1 MKEAIVVKHLRKSFG
16 SKVVHRNVTFT
27 VYDRE
32 IFVIMGPS
40 GTGKSVLLKQIAGL
54 MKPDDGYIEVY
65 GMNILSLDEEK
76 VIEFRETLTYV
87 FQSGALFDSYPV
99 WYNVAF
105 YLIEK
110 KGISEKEA
118 KKEAS
123 RYLSL
128 LGLSGTEDLYPSEL
142 SGGMRKRV
150 AVARALCMNPK
161 CILFDEPTSGLDPVM
176 TAVFDNLILRLRK
189 ELGKT
194 CVVVSHD
201 VNSAFRIADRIAILY
216 NGVIVEVGTPEEIR
230 NSNNP
235 VVKQF
240 INGEPEGPITEIVE
254 RKDEKVNA

>member
-1 MKEAIVVKHLRKSFG
+1 MREKAIVVKNLRKRFG
-16 SKVVHRNVTFT
+16 SKVVHDGVSFT
-27 VYDRE
+27 VYDGE

-40 GTGKSVLLKQIAGL
+40 GTGKSVLLKQIARL
-54 MKPDDGYIEVY
+54 IEPDEGEIYVY
-65 GMNILSLDEEK
+65 GVDILSLKETEL
-76 VIEFRETLTYV
+76 ERYREILTYV

-110 KGISEKEA
+110 KGVKEKVARE
-118 KKEAS
+118 KAS
-123 RYLSL
+123 YYLSL

-150 AVARALCMNPK
+150 AVARALCMNPR

-176 TAVFDNLILRLRK
+176 TAVFDRLIIRLRNEFK
-189 ELGKT
+189 KT

-201 VNSAFRIADRIAILY
+201 VNSAFRIADRIAILFK
-216 NGVIVEVGTPEEIR
+216 GKIVEVGTPEEIKR
-230 NSNNP
+230 SENP

-240 INGEPEGPITEIVE
+240 INGEPEGPITELLE
-254 RKDEKVNA
+254 QEDG

>member
-1 MKEAIVVKHLRKSFG
+1 MREKAIVVENLKKRFG
-16 SKVVHRNVTFT
+16 NKVVHNGVSFT
-27 VYDRE
+27 VYDGE

-40 GTGKSVLLKQIAGL
+40 GTGKSVLLKQIARL
-54 MKPDDGYIEVY
+54 IEPDEGKIFVY
-65 GMNILSLDEEK
+65 GMDVLNLKDEEL
-76 VIEFRETLTYV
+76 ETFRETLTYV

-110 KGISEKEA
+110 KGVKEKVARE
-118 KKEAS
+118 KAS
-123 RYLSL
+123 YYLSL

-150 AVARALCMNPK
+150 AVARALCMNPR

-176 TAVFDNLILRLRK
+176 TAVLDRLIIRLRREFK
-189 ELGKT
+189 KT

-201 VNSAFRIADRIAILY
+201 VNSAFRIADRIAILF
-216 NGVIVEVGTPEEIR
+216 NGKIVEIGTPEEIR
-230 NSNNP
+230 ESANP

-240 INGEPEGPITEIVE
+240 INGEPEGPITEMWE
-254 RKDEKVNA
+254 REDG

>member
-1 MKEAIVVKHLRKSFG
+1 MREKAIVVENLKKSFG
-16 SKVVHRNVTFT
+16 KKRVHRGITFT

-54 MKPDDGYIEVY
+54 IKPDEGRIIVY
-65 GMNILSLDEEK
+65 GMDVLNIKDDQEWER
-76 VIEFRETLTYV
+76 FRETLTYV

-110 KGISEKEA
+110 KGVKEKVARE
-118 KKEAS
+118 KAS
-123 RYLSL
+123 YYLSL
-128 LGLSGTEDLYPSEL
+128 LGLSGTEELYPSEL

-150 AVARALCMNPK
+150 AVARALCMNPR

-176 TAVFDNLILRLRK
+176 TAILDRLIMRLRD
-189 ELGKT
+189 EFGKT

-201 VNSAFRIADRIAILY
+201 VNSAFRIADRIAILF
-216 NGVIVEVGTPEEIR
+216 NGKIVEIGTPEEIKR
-230 NSNNP
+230 SRNP

-240 INGEPEGPITEIVE
+240 INGEPEGPITEVLE
-254 RKDEKVNA
+254 REDG

>member
-1 MKEAIVVKHLRKSFG
+1 MREKAIVVENLKKRFG
-16 SKVVHRNVTFT
+16 KKVVHDGVSFT
-27 VYDRE
+27 VYDGE

-40 GTGKSVLLKQIAGL
+40 GTGKSVLLKQIARL
-54 MKPDDGYIEVY
+54 IEPDEGRILVY
-65 GMNILSLDEEK
+65 GMDVLNLKEEELEK
-76 VIEFRETLTYV
+76 FRETLTYV

-110 KGISEKEA
+110 KGVKEKVARE
-118 KKEAS
+118 KAS
-123 RYLSL
+123 YYLSL

-176 TAVFDNLILRLRK
+176 TAIFDRLIIRLRK
-189 ELGKT
+189 EFKKT

-201 VNSAFRIADRIAILY
+201 VNSAFRIADRIGILFK
-216 NGVIVEVGTPEEIR
+216 GKMVEIGTPEEIK
-230 NSNNP
+230 NSRNP

-240 INGEPEGPITEIVE
+240 INGEPEGPITEVLE
-254 RKDEKVNA
+254 REDG

>member
-1 MKEAIVVKHLRKSFG
+1 MREKAIVVENLKKRFG
-16 SKVVHRNVTFT
+16 SKVVHDGVSFT
-27 VYDRE
+27 VYDGE

-40 GTGKSVLLKQIAGL
+40 GTGKSVLLKQIARL
-54 MKPDDGYIEVY
+54 IKPDEGRIFVY
-65 GMNILSLDEEK
+65 GMDVLNLEDEEL
-76 VIEFRETLTYV
+76 ERFRETLTYV

-110 KGISEKEA
+110 KGVKEKEA
-118 KKEAS
+118 RERA
-123 RYLSL
+123 RYYLSL

-176 TAVFDNLILRLRK
+176 TAIFDRLIIRLRT
-189 ELGKT
+189 EFNKT

-201 VNSAFRIADRIAILY
+201 VNSAFRIADRIAILF
-216 NGVIVEVGTPEEIR
+216 NGKIVEIGTPDELR
-230 NSNNP
+230 RSTNP

-240 INGEPEGPITEIVE
+240 INGEPEGPITEVLE
-254 RKDEKVNA
+254 QENG

>member
-1 MKEAIVVKHLRKSFG
+1 MREKAIVVENLKKRFG
-16 SKVVHRNVTFT
+16 NKVVHDGVSFT
-27 VYDRE
+27 VYDGE

-40 GTGKSVLLKQIAGL
+40 GTGKSVLLKQIARL
-54 MKPDDGYIEVY
+54 IEPDEGKILVY
-65 GMNILSLDEEK
+65 GMDVLNLKDEELEK
-76 VIEFRETLTYV
+76 FRETLTYV

-110 KGISEKEA
+110 KGVKEKVARE
-118 KKEAS
+118 KAS
-123 RYLSL
+123 YYLSL

-176 TAVFDNLILRLRK
+176 TAIFDRLIIRLRN
-189 ELGKT
+189 EFNKT

-201 VNSAFRIADRIAILY
+201 VNSAFRIADRIGILFK
-216 NGVIVEVGTPEEIR
+216 GKLVEIGTPEEIR
-230 NSNNP
+230 NSRNP

-240 INGEPEGPITEIVE
+240 INGEPEGPITEVLE
-254 RKDEKVNA
+254 QENG

>member
-1 MKEAIVVKHLRKSFG
+1 MREKAIVVENLKKRFG
-16 SKVVHRNVTFT
+16 NKIVHDGVSFT

-40 GTGKSVLLKQIAGL
+40 GTGKSVLLKQIARL
-54 MKPDDGYIEVY
+54 IEPDEGKIYVY
-65 GMNILSLDEEK
+65 GMDVLSLKGEELEK
-76 VIEFRETLTYV
+76 YREILTYV
-87 FQSGALFDSYPV
+87 FQNGALFDSYPV

-110 KGISEKEA
+110 KGVKEKVARE
-118 KKEAS
+118 KAS
-123 RYLSL
+123 YYLSL

-150 AVARALCMNPK
+150 AVARALCMNPR

-176 TAVFDNLILRLRK
+176 TAVLDRLIIRLRNEFK
-189 ELGKT
+189 KT

-201 VNSAFRIADRIAILY
+201 VNSAFRIADRIAILFR
-216 NGVIVEVGTPEEIR
+216 GKIVEIGTPEEIKR
-230 NSNNP
+230 SENP

-240 INGEPEGPITEIVE
+240 INGEPEGPITEFLE
-254 RKDEKVNA
+254 QQDG

>member
-1 MKEAIVVKHLRKSFG
+1 MREKAIVVENLKKSFG
-16 SKVVHRNVTFT
+16 EKEVHKGITFT

-32 IFVIMGPS
+32 IFVVMGPS

-54 MKPDDGYIEVY
+54 IKPSSGRIFVY
-65 GMNILSLDEEK
+65 GMDILNLKREEE
-76 VIEFRETLTYV
+76 IEKFRETLTYV

-110 KGISEKEA
+110 KGVKEKEA
-118 KKEAS
+118 REKAAY
-123 RYLSL
+123 YLSL
-128 LGLSGTEDLYPSEL
+128 LGLSGTQDLYPSEL

-150 AVARALCMNPK
+150 AVARALCMNPR

-176 TAVFDNLILRLRK
+176 TAILDRLILKLRD
-189 ELGKT
+189 EFDKT

-201 VNSAFRIADRIAILY
+201 VKSAFRIADRIAILFD
-216 NGVIVEVGTPEEIR
+216 GRIVEIGTPEEIKR
-230 NSNNP
+230 SQNP

-240 INGEPEGPITEIVE
+240 INGEPEGPITRLLEQ
-254 RKDEKVNA
+254 RDG

>member
-1 MKEAIVVKHLRKSFG
+1 MREKAIVVENLKKRFG
-16 SKVVHRNVTFT
+16 NKVVHDGVSFT
-27 VYDRE
+27 VYDGE

-40 GTGKSVLLKQIAGL
+40 GTGKSVLLKQIARL
-54 MKPDDGYIEVY
+54 IEPDEGKILVY
-65 GMNILSLDEEK
+65 GMDVLSLKDEELEK
-76 VIEFRETLTYV
+76 FRETLTYV

-110 KGISEKEA
+110 KGVKEKIARER
-118 KKEAS
+118 AS
-123 RYLSL
+123 YYLSL

-176 TAVFDNLILRLRK
+176 TAIFDRLIIRLRN
-189 ELGKT
+189 EFNKT

-201 VNSAFRIADRIAILY
+201 VNSAFRIADRIGILFK
-216 NGVIVEVGTPEEIR
+216 GKMVEIGTPEEIR
-230 NSNNP
+230 NSRNP

-240 INGEPEGPITEIVE
+240 INGEPEGPITEVLE
-254 RKDEKVNA
+254 QEDG

>member
-1 MKEAIVVKHLRKSFG
+1 MKEAIIVENLKKSFG
-16 SKVVHRNVTFT
+16 TNVVHDGVSFT
-27 VYDRE
+27 VYDGE
-32 IFVIMGPS
+32 IFVVIGPS

-54 MKPDDGYIEVY
+54 IKPDSGKVYVY
-65 GMNILSLDEEK
+65 GMDVLNLSGEELVK
-76 VIEFRETLTYV
+76 FRETLTYV
-87 FQSGALFDSYPV
+87 FQNGALFDSLPV

-110 KGISEKEA
+110 KGIKEKEA
-118 KKEAS
+118 KEKAKY
-123 RYLSL
+123 YLSL

-176 TAVFDNLILRLRK
+176 TAVLDRLILKLKK
-189 ELGKT
+189 EFGKT

-201 VNSAFRIADRIAILY
+201 MTSAFRIADRIAILW
-216 NGVIVEVGTPEEIR
+216 GGKVVEIGTPEEIKV
-230 NSNNP
+230 SDNP

-240 INGEPEGPITEIVE
+240 INGEPDGPITATMEL
-254 RKDEKVNA
+254 

>member
-1 MKEAIVVKHLRKSFG
+1 MREKAIVVENLKKRFG
-16 SKVVHRNVTFT
+16 KKVVHDGVSFT
-27 VYDRE
+27 VYDGE

-40 GTGKSVLLKQIAGL
+40 GTGKSVLLKQIARL
-54 MKPDDGYIEVY
+54 IEPDEGRILVY
-65 GMNILSLDEEK
+65 GMDVLNLKEEELEK
-76 VIEFRETLTYV
+76 FRETLTYV

-110 KGISEKEA
+110 KGVKEKVARE
-118 KKEAS
+118 KAS
-123 RYLSL
+123 YYLSL

-150 AVARALCMNPK
+150 AVARALCMSPK

-176 TAVFDNLILRLRK
+176 TAIFDRLIIRLRNEFK
-189 ELGKT
+189 KT

-201 VNSAFRIADRIAILY
+201 VNSAFRIADRIGILFK
-216 NGVIVEVGTPEEIR
+216 GKMIEIGTPEEIR
-230 NSNNP
+230 NSRNP

-240 INGEPEGPITEIVE
+240 INGEPEGPITEVLE
-254 RKDEKVNA
+254 REDG